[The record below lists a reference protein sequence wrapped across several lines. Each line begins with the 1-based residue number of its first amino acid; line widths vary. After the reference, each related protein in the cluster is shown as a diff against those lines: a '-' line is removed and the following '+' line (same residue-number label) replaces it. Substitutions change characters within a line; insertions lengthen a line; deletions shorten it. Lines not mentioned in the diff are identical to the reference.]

1 VRTIYPTQFT
11 NTPICFFLSI
21 PSSHEFEEVLGETDK
36 VYNFGVASVAEDG
49 TKTYNRWSEKKLP
62 MAVFKPFGYSAGP
75 TQLMVGA
82 FWSWLILG
90 LVLHAWKYVSSKKI
104 QAAEELAN
112 AERGG
117 KTLEEEEDAET
128 GQIDTAANSIKES
141 DSKDD
146 EYNEFVKS
154 IQGN

>member
-1 VRTIYPTQFT
+1 MYTLAL
-11 NTPICFFLSI
+11 TPGFVFSLYSF
-21 PSSHEFEEVLGETDK
+21 SSHEFEEVLGETDK

-82 FWSWLILG
+82 FWSWLVLG

-104 QAAEELAN
+104 QAAEEFAN
-112 AERGG
+112 AEKRGG
-117 KTLEEEEDAET
+117 KTLEEDAET

-141 DSKDD
+141 DSKD

-154 IQGN
+154 VQVN

>member
-1 VRTIYPTQFT
+1 MLIY
-11 NTPICFFLSI
+11 SY
-21 PSSHEFEEVLGETDK
+21 SHEFEEVLGETDK

-82 FWSWLILG
+82 FWSWLVLG

-104 QAAEELAN
+104 QAAEEFAN
-112 AERGG
+112 AERCG
-117 KTLEEEEDAET
+117 KTLEEDAET
-128 GQIDTAANSIKES
+128 GHIDTAANSIKEDGS
-141 DSKDD
+141 TDGYS
-146 EYNEFVKS
+146 EFLKS
-154 IQGN
+154 VQVN

>member
-1 VRTIYPTQFT
+1 MNT
-11 NTPICFFLSI
+11 NIQLIDIFIWICFRFYSYI
-21 PSSHEFEEVLGETDK
+21 PSHEFEEVLGETDK

-62 MAVFKPFGYSAGP
+62 MAVLKPFGYSAGP

-82 FWSWLILG
+82 FWCWLVLG

-104 QAAEELAN
+104 QAAEEFAN

-117 KTLEEEEDAET
+117 KTLEEDAET
-128 GQIDTAANSIKES
+128 GQIDTAANSIKED
-141 DSKDD
+141 DSTDGYK
-146 EYNEFVKS
+146 EFVKS
-154 IQGN
+154 VQVN

>member
-1 VRTIYPTQFT
+1 M
-11 NTPICFFLSI
+11 
-21 PSSHEFEEVLGETDK
+21 LGETDK

-82 FWSWLILG
+82 FWSWLVLG

-104 QAAEELAN
+104 QAAEEFAN

-117 KTLEEEEDAET
+117 KTLEEEDAET
-128 GQIDTAANSIKES
+128 GQIDTAANSIKED
-141 DSKDD
+141 DSADG
-146 EYNEFVKS
+146 YN
-154 IQGN
+154 